1 VNGDTIRALRYA
13 REVVGDL
20 CWRGMAVPPVYAS
33 MAQEFQ
39 VLVHSGDYAAWVA
52 GGGKAAA
59 APPHNSA
66 ATASSPRSSVVGPR
80 PLRSSTA
87 AVSPSALT
95 RA

>member
-66 ATASSPRSSVVGPR
+66 ATASSPRVGPR

-87 AVSPSALT
+87 AVSPSALA